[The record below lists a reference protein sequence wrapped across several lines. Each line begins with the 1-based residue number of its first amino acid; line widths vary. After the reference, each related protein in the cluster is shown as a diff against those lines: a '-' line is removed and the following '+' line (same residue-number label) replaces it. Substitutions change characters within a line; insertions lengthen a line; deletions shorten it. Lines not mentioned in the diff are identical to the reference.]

1 MIHVAAGG
9 GQDSS
14 RRLGRAVATGD
25 ECHDEPLD
33 GAPSALSDNHVYL
46 PPTTRACSRLH
57 AALSWVT
64 SLRRCERGVL
74 MTDTDGSD
82 NRSTA
87 YDQLCT
93 SYHAIDDF
101 RAKLLGLLPLVTG
114 GGLTLLIGRTGEM
127 RTEFFRPVGIFG
139 ILVTTGLLAY
149 ELNGIKR
156 CRELI
161 ISGAALEE
169 DMDLRHGQ
177 FLGRSKTAFSV
188 ITKPFAAALIY
199 PAVLAA
205 WTYLALFED
214 SRGRDISLGTF
225 VAGFIWIVVYD
236 LYLKYTPYEKFE
248 DFLHAL
254 KQKTIRKL

>member
-1 MIHVAAGG
+1 
-9 GQDSS
+9 
-14 RRLGRAVATGD
+14 
-25 ECHDEPLD
+25 
-33 GAPSALSDNHVYL
+33 
-46 PPTTRACSRLH
+46 
-57 AALSWVT
+57 
-64 SLRRCERGVL
+64 

-82 NRSTA
+82 HLKTA

-101 RAKLLGLLPLVTG
+101 RAKLLGFLPLVTG

-169 DMDLRHGQ
+169 DMDLCHGQ

-214 SRGRDISLGTF
+214 SSRRRDISRTVFIVAF
-225 VAGFIWIVVYD
+225 VWIVVYD
-236 LYLKYTPYEKFE
+236 LYLKYEPYERFE
-248 DFLHAL
+248 DFLHSL
-254 KQKTIRKL
+254 KQKTLCKLRRRSQCPQSPGQTDDSDLSPDQQM